1 MTRFAKF
8 SAWLQ
13 GAAVSLGGVGVFA
26 IAFFDSSVLS
36 FPFFDDLLVMHL
48 SMRAP
53 ARMPYYALMA
63 VVGSLAGCF
72 WLYYLAKKGGE
83 VMYRRRTGQRAERV
97 RAWVQRNGF
106 LSVVIPSI
114 LPPPMPFKVF
124 VLAAGVFE
132 VPMRT
137 FALAL
142 VVGRGLRFFG
152 EGFLAIRYGE
162 AATRYLVENKLE
174 FTAILVV
181 TIVLSYLAVRWLFRD
196 SQSPR

>member
-1 MTRFAKF
+1 MTKLAKF
-8 SAWLQ
+8 SAWLE
-13 GAAVSLGGVGVFA
+13 GAAVSLGGVGVFV

-53 ARMPYYALMA
+53 ARMPYYALMGL
-63 VVGSLAGCF
+63 VGSLAGCF

-83 VMYRRRTGQRAERV
+83 VMYRRRTGLRAERV

-124 VLAAGVFE
+124 VLAAGVFG
-132 VPMRT
+132 VPLRT

-142 VVGRGLRFFG
+142 AIGRGLRFFG
-152 EGFLAIRYGE
+152 EGFLAVRYGE
-162 AATRYLVENKLE
+162 AATRYMVENKLE
-174 FTAILVV
+174 FTVILVV
-181 TIVLSYLAVRWLFRD
+181 TIVLSYFAVRWLFRD
-196 SQSPR
+196 SESPR